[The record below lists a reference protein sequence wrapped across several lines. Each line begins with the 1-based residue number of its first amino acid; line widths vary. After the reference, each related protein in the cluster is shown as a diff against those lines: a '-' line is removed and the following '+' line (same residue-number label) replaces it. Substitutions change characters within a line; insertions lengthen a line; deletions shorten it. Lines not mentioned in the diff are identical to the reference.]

1 MRYIYISPHLDDAAL
16 SAGGWIYEQTQ
27 LGNLVEI
34 WTMMCGF
41 PPTKELSP
49 YAQFMHNQWGMESAK
64 EVVSGRRQEDINAAK
79 ILGATVHHFDFLD
92 CIYRRDK
99 NGNWIYSDIFVE
111 PDSQEDDLP
120 KQIADEISKRL
131 KPTDKLVCQF
141 GIGKHVDHVTV
152 RRAAELLG
160 KPLLYVADIPY
171 LFKSPEQL
179 NPNTAGMKENV
190 DLVSETGIRLWQEA
204 VLAYES
210 QVGMLFQSPEVAR
223 NQIEEYC
230 QTNAGIRFWSR

>member
-190 DLVSETGIRLWQEA
+190 ELVSEAGIRLWQEA

-210 QVGMLFQSPEVAR
+210 QILALFKSPEVMR
-223 NQIEEYC
+223 EQIKQYC
-230 QTNAGIRFWSR
+230 LSNNGLRFWFV